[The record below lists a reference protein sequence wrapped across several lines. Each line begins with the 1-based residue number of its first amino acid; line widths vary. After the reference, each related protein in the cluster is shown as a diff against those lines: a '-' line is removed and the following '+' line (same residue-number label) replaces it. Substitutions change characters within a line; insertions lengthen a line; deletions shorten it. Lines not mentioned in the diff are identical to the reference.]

1 VRHAQRAPRNH
12 RATMAETPRE
22 KWIVSSDV
30 KKLMKA
36 AKDSAETLG
45 TGVPGTEYIAA
56 MKTVITIFDLI
67 PGMSIASGDMK
78 GNVTKMEKKLA
89 EYSVDTLQKAVEK
102 ELAEKDIKANLKID
116 DSACNA
122 LLWLT
127 RALNFIKFLVEKLIE
142 CEMGPD
148 GKPVEVDGKPK
159 RKMNTLSTCIQHG
172 YDNSLRPHH
181 GMVVRGTF
189 AVASK
194 AAGVMGRESFLK
206 KLDESD
212 EAACASLEGMVADF
226 GYVQD
231 INDKFVR
238 EKGLETK

>member
-1 VRHAQRAPRNH
+1 
-12 RATMAETPRE
+12 MAETPRE

-36 AKDSAETLG
+36 SKDAAETEK
-45 TGVPGTEYIAA
+45 TGVPGTQYIAA
-56 MKTVITIFDLI
+56 MKAVITIFDLI
-67 PGMSIASGDMK
+67 PGMGIASGDMK

-89 EYSVDTLQKAVEK
+89 EYSVKTLQEAVQK
-102 ELAEKDIKANLKID
+102 ELDEKKDIKAVLKID
-116 DSACNA
+116 DSAANA

-148 GKPVEVDGKPK
+148 GKPVECDGKRK
-159 RKMNTLSTCIQHG
+159 RKMNSLSTCIQYG

-181 GMVVRGTF
+181 GMVIRGTF
-189 AVASK
+189 TVASK

-212 EAACASLEGMVADF
+212 EAACASLDGMVADF
-226 GYVQD
+226 LYIQD
-231 INDKFVR
+231 LNYKFLT